1 VAIVGEPCVQPSVA
15 WLGMVVIVV
24 KQVKVVKRFELW
36 GSERVIRVF

>member
-1 VAIVGEPCVQPSVA
+1 MVGTACLQPPVA